1 MTINKIEK
9 AHHIASLRN
18 HLCSLRKLRERIDEL
33 EKRLERA
40 IELMTAEGKKQ

>member
-1 MTINKIEK
+1 MTVNEIEK
-9 AHHIASLRN
+9 THRIATLRVN
-18 HLCSLRKLRERIDEL
+18 LESLRKLRERIDEL

>member
-1 MTINKIEK
+1 MTVNEIEK
-9 AHHIASLRN
+9 AHNLASLRN

-40 IELMTAEGKKQ
+40 IELLTMEGKKQ